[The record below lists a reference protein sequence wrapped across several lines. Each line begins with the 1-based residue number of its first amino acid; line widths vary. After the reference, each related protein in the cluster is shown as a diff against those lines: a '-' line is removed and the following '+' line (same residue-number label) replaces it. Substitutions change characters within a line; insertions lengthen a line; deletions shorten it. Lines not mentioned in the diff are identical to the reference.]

1 MPSVSLQPNS
11 ILSLF
16 VTLQFFVLG
25 LFFILFTCPSVQ
37 PISNCIAWS
46 FLLLELPR
54 SSFFF
59 FWQVTCATTLWLG
72 IGISTFQTC
81 YSFVPGKNLLTII
94 VFFQFRIYTLWP
106 HVLVPFSLPQH
117 SASYNTAFLAT
128 FYMIMTFQSKW
139 HSIIAQHTTS
149 LSPHT

>member
-59 FWQVTCATTLWLG
+59 LAGNMCNDLVVGNWDKYFPNVL
-72 IGISTFQTC
+72 
-81 YSFVPGKNLLTII
+81 
-94 VFFQFRIYTLWP
+94 QFRARKKSLNYHCFFPISHLHTLTTCP
-106 HVLVPFSLPQH
+106 CSIFITPTLSFIQH
-117 SASYNTAFLAT
+117 CISSHLLYDNDL
-128 FYMIMTFQSKW
+128 
-139 HSIIAQHTTS
+139 SIKVALDYCTT
-149 LSPHT
+149 HY